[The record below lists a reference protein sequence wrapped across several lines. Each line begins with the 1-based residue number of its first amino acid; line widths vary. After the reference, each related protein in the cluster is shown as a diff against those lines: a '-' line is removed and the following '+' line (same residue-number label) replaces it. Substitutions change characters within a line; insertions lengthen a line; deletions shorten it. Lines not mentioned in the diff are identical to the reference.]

1 MIRHAEFS
9 AFVSAGRR
17 ALAVVALLAT
27 GCTDKT
33 IPDLNNPE
41 LPQTIPNQ
49 AQLQAQATGLLAGDR
64 EQHAFFILVL
74 ETMGRDAYRI
84 DGADPRYIQ
93 QPLGQFSPGAFL
105 VDFTWNSTYRT
116 IRAAQLLAS
125 GVEGSSAFSAEEKAA
140 SQGFARTIQA
150 LEYIHLVDTRDTLGV
165 PITTGSGA
173 IESVACKP
181 TVLAYVS
188 ALLDSAQTNLQAGG
202 TRFPFVLPPGFSA
215 FNTPATFLKLNRGLA
230 AKVHVYRGF
239 AGYRSGAVVNAAELN
254 AAIAALD
261 ASFQNTNPADFRVG
275 TYHSYS
281 TASGDLGNGNF
292 DRSVIRANPKVLS
305 EAEPGDLRL
314 AKIHKDPSFTKAL
327 PDSSAVSDI
336 VFENITGPTTPLPIL
351 INEELIL
358 VRAEALWGLN
368 QDAAAL
374 TLVNL
379 VRTNS
384 GGLPPRL
391 LASFPTR
398 LDILREIL
406 KQKRYSLLF
415 ESGSR
420 LVDYRMFGLYSEL
433 GMELRPPV
441 PGPQVIPFPSA
452 EENARAGDIACK

>member
-1 MIRHAEFS
+1 MMSHTDFS
-9 AFVSAGRR
+9 GFVSARR
-17 ALAVVALLAT
+17 WALALAALLAA
-27 GCTDKT
+27 GCSEST

-125 GVEGSSAFSAEEKAA
+125 GVEGSSAFTADQKAA

-150 LEYIHLVDTRDTLGV
+150 LEYIHLVDTRDSLGV
-165 PITTGSGA
+165 PITTAKGA
-173 IESVACKP
+173 IEAVACEP
-181 TVLAYVS
+181 AVLAYMS

-202 TRFPFVLPPGFSA
+202 ASFPFILPPGFSG
-215 FNTPATFLKLNRGLA
+215 FNTPAAFLKLNRGLA

-239 AGYRSGAVVNAAELN
+239 ATYRSNKAVNAAELN
-254 AAIAALD
+254 AALTALD

-275 TYHSYS
+275 AYHNYS

-292 DRSVIRANPKVLS
+292 DKSVIRANPKVLS

-314 AKIHKDPSFTKAL
+314 AKVHKDPAFTKAL

-358 VRAEALWGLN
+358 VRAEALWGLGR
-368 QDAAAL
+368 DAEAL

-384 GGLPPRL
+384 GGLAPKT
-391 LASFPTR
+391 LASFATR
-398 LDILREIL
+398 LDLLREIL

-420 LVDYRMFGLYSEL
+420 LVDYRMFGLYAEL

-452 EENARAGDIACK
+452 EANARGGDLACK